1 VTAFAGDA
9 GRGMINDDVP
19 DPARSVFR
27 LLIAALVLSAAAC
40 APTPVDDDASFAAS
54 LAEFRAAKDH
64 AFKQPDSP
72 IPHAR
77 QAELL
82 PLAYFP
88 GSLDYRV
95 PAVLRVEA
103 NRVTLEMP
111 TSTGERR
118 LMQRVGTLEFALK
131 GQSLTLGA
139 FTEAAAPNMDQLFV
153 PFVDLTSG
161 TETYPAGRYLDLDR
175 TRTGIYLIDFN
186 RAYNPYCY
194 YNPTYDCPYPPR
206 ENRLKVPVRAGERMK
221 ESSIPKGT
229 AG

>member
-1 VTAFAGDA
+1 
-9 GRGMINDDVP
+9 MIGDDVP
-19 DPARSVFR
+19 DHPRVFQ
-27 LLIAALVLSAAAC
+27 LLIAALVFSGAAC
-40 APTPVDDDASFAAS
+40 STAPVDDDADFARS
-54 LAEFRAAKDH
+54 LAEFRATKDQ
-64 AFKQPDSP
+64 AFRQPDSP
-72 IPHAR
+72 VPPAR
-77 QAELL
+77 QAALL
-82 PLAYFP
+82 PLVYFP

-103 NRVTLEMP
+103 GRVTLEMP

-139 FTEAAAPNMDQLFV
+139 FTEASAPNMDRLFV

-194 YNPTYDCPYPPR
+194 YNASYDCPYPPR

-221 ESSIPKGT
+221 ESSIPKGP

>member
-1 VTAFAGDA
+1 
-9 GRGMINDDVP
+9 MISDDVP
-19 DPARSVFR
+19 DPARSVHQLF
-27 LLIAALVLSAAAC
+27 IAALVLSAAC
-40 APTPVDDDASFAAS
+40 SPTQVEDDASFARS
-54 LAEFRAAKDH
+54 LAEFRAAKEQ
-64 AFKQPDSP
+64 AFQEHDSP
-72 IPHAR
+72 VPPAR
-77 QAELL
+77 RGELL

-88 GSLDYRV
+88 GSPDYRV
-95 PAVLRVEA
+95 PAVLRVEQD
-103 NRVTLEMP
+103 RVTLEMP

-131 GQSLTLGA
+131 GQSLALGA
-139 FTEAAAPNMDQLFV
+139 FTEASAPNMDRLFV

-175 TRTGIYLIDFN
+175 TRTGLYVIDFN

-194 YNPTYDCPYPPR
+194 YNSTYDCPYPPR
-206 ENRLKVPVRAGERMK
+206 ENRLKVPVRAGEKMR

>member
-1 VTAFAGDA
+1 
-9 GRGMINDDVP
+9 MISDDVP
-19 DPARSVFR
+19 DPARSVHQLF
-27 LLIAALVLSAAAC
+27 IAALVLSAAC
-40 APTPVDDDASFAAS
+40 SPTQVEDDASFARS
-54 LAEFRAAKDH
+54 LAEFRTAKEQ
-64 AFKQPDSP
+64 AFQEPDSP
-72 IPHAR
+72 VPPAR
-77 QAELL
+77 RDELL

-88 GSLDYRV
+88 GSPDYRV
-95 PAVLRVEA
+95 PAVLRVEQ

-131 GQSLTLGA
+131 GQSLALGA
-139 FTEAAAPNMDQLFV
+139 FTEASAPNMDRLFV

-175 TRTGIYLIDFN
+175 TRTGLYVIDFN

-206 ENRLKVPVRAGERMK
+206 ENRLKVPVRAGEKMR

>member
-1 VTAFAGDA
+1 
-9 GRGMINDDVP
+9 MIGDDVP
-19 DPARSVFR
+19 DHPRVFQ
-27 LLIAALVLSAAAC
+27 LLIAALVLSGAAC
-40 APTPVDDDASFAAS
+40 STAPVDNDADFARS
-54 LAEFRAAKDH
+54 LAEFRATKDQ
-64 AFKQPDSP
+64 AFRQPDSP
-72 IPHAR
+72 VPPAR
-77 QAELL
+77 QAALL

-103 NRVTLEMP
+103 GRVTLEMP

-139 FTEAAAPNMDQLFV
+139 FTEASAPNMDRLFV

-161 TETYPAGRYLDLDR
+161 TETYPAGRYLDMDR

-194 YNPTYDCPYPPR
+194 YNASYDCPYPPR

-221 ESSIPKGT
+221 ESSIPKGP

>member
-1 VTAFAGDA
+1 
-9 GRGMINDDVP
+9 MISDDVP
-19 DPARSVFR
+19 HSARSVLQLF
-27 LLIAALVLSAAAC
+27 IAALVLSAAC
-40 APTPVDDDASFAAS
+40 SPTQVEDDASFARS
-54 LAEFRAAKDH
+54 LAEFRAAKEQ
-64 AFKQPDSP
+64 AFREPDSP
-72 IPHAR
+72 VPPAR
-77 QAELL
+77 RDELL

-88 GSLDYRV
+88 GSPDYRV
-95 PAVLRVEA
+95 PAVLRVEQD
-103 NRVTLEMP
+103 RVTLEMP

-131 GQSLTLGA
+131 GQSLALGA
-139 FTEAAAPNMDQLFV
+139 FTEASAPNMDRLFV

-175 TRTGIYLIDFN
+175 TRTGLYVIDFN

-194 YNPTYDCPYPPR
+194 YNSTYDCPYPPR
-206 ENRLKVPVRAGERMK
+206 ENRLKVPVRAGEKMR

>member
-1 VTAFAGDA
+1 
-9 GRGMINDDVP
+9 M
-19 DPARSVFR
+19 
-27 LLIAALVLSAAAC
+27 
-40 APTPVDDDASFAAS
+40 DDDASFTKT
-54 LAEFRAAKDH
+54 LAEFRAAKDQ
-64 AFKQPDSP
+64 AFRQNDSP
-72 IPHAR
+72 VPPAR
-77 QAELL
+77 RADLL
-82 PLAYFP
+82 PLAYFA

-118 LMQRVGTLEFALK
+118 LMQRVGTLEFSLK

-139 FTEAAAPNMDQLFV
+139 FTEASAPNMDQLFV

-161 TETYPAGRYLDLDR
+161 TETYPAGRYLDLER
-175 TRTGIYLIDFN
+175 TRTGIYLVDFN

-221 ESSIPKGT
+221 ESSIPNGT
-229 AG
+229 VG

>member
-1 VTAFAGDA
+1 
-9 GRGMINDDVP
+9 MISDDVP
-19 DPARSVFR
+19 DPARSVHQLF
-27 LLIAALVLSAAAC
+27 IAALVLSAAC
-40 APTPVDDDASFAAS
+40 SPTQVEDDASFARS
-54 LAEFRAAKDH
+54 LAEFRAAKEQ
-64 AFKQPDSP
+64 AFQEPDSP
-72 IPHAR
+72 VTPAR
-77 QAELL
+77 RGELL
-82 PLAYFP
+82 PLAYFS
-88 GSLDYRV
+88 GSPDYRV
-95 PAVLRVEA
+95 PAVLRVEQD
-103 NRVTLEMP
+103 RVTLEMP

-131 GQSLTLGA
+131 GQSLALGA
-139 FTEAAAPNMDQLFV
+139 FTEASAPNIDRLFV

-175 TRTGIYLIDFN
+175 TRTGLYLIDFN

-206 ENRLKVPVRAGERMK
+206 ENRLKVPVRAGEKMR

>member
-1 VTAFAGDA
+1 
-9 GRGMINDDVP
+9 MIGDDVP
-19 DPARSVFR
+19 DHPRVFQ
-27 LLIAALVLSAAAC
+27 LLIAALVFSGAAC
-40 APTPVDDDASFAAS
+40 STAPVDDDADFARS
-54 LAEFRAAKDH
+54 LAEFRATKDQ
-64 AFKQPDSP
+64 AFRQPDSP
-72 IPHAR
+72 VPLAR
-77 QAELL
+77 QAVLL

-103 NRVTLEMP
+103 GRVTLEMP

-139 FTEAAAPNMDQLFV
+139 FTEASAPNMERLFV

-194 YNPTYDCPYPPR
+194 YNASYDCPYPPR

-221 ESSIPKGT
+221 ESSIPKGP

>member
-1 VTAFAGDA
+1 
-9 GRGMINDDVP
+9 MISDDVP
-19 DPARSVFR
+19 HSARSVLQLF
-27 LLIAALVLSAAAC
+27 IAALVVSAAC
-40 APTPVDDDASFAAS
+40 SPTQVEDDASFATS
-54 LAEFRAAKDH
+54 LAEFRAAKEQ
-64 AFKQPDSP
+64 AFREPDSP
-72 IPHAR
+72 VPPAR
-77 QAELL
+77 RDELL

-88 GSLDYRV
+88 GSPDYRV
-95 PAVLRVEA
+95 PAVLRVEQD
-103 NRVTLEMP
+103 RVTLEMP

-131 GQSLTLGA
+131 GQSLALGA
-139 FTEAAAPNMDQLFV
+139 FTEASAPNMDRLFV

-175 TRTGIYLIDFN
+175 TRTGLYVIDFN

-194 YNPTYDCPYPPR
+194 YNSTYDCPYPPR
-206 ENRLKVPVRAGERMK
+206 ENRLKVPVRAGEKMR

>member
-1 VTAFAGDA
+1 
-9 GRGMINDDVP
+9 MISDDVP
-19 DPARSVFR
+19 DPARSVHQLF
-27 LLIAALVLSAAAC
+27 IAALVLSAAC
-40 APTPVDDDASFAAS
+40 SPTQVEDDASFARS
-54 LAEFRAAKDH
+54 LAEFRAAKEQ
-64 AFKQPDSP
+64 AFQEHDSP
-72 IPHAR
+72 VPPAR
-77 QAELL
+77 RGELL

-88 GSLDYRV
+88 GSSDYRV
-95 PAVLRVEA
+95 PAVLRVEQD
-103 NRVTLEMP
+103 RVTLEMP

-131 GQSLTLGA
+131 GQSLALGA
-139 FTEAAAPNMDQLFV
+139 FTEASAPNMDRLFV

-175 TRTGIYLIDFN
+175 TRTGLYVIDFN

-194 YNPTYDCPYPPR
+194 YNSTYDCPYPPR
-206 ENRLKVPVRAGERMK
+206 ENRLKVPVRAGEKMR

>member
-1 VTAFAGDA
+1 
-9 GRGMINDDVP
+9 MISDEVA
-19 DPARSVFR
+19 DPARPVFQF
-27 LLIAALVLSAAAC
+27 LIAALVLTAAAC
-40 APTPVDDDASFAAS
+40 STTSGDDDASFAKS
-54 LAEFRAAKDH
+54 LAEFRAAKDQ
-64 AFKQPDSP
+64 AFRQPDSP
-72 IPHAR
+72 VPPAR
-77 QAELL
+77 RVELL

-175 TRTGIYLIDFN
+175 TRTGIYVIDFN

-206 ENRLKVPVRAGERMK
+206 ENRLEVPVRAGERMK
-221 ESSIPKGT
+221 ESSIPKGSV
-229 AG
+229 G

>member
-1 VTAFAGDA
+1 
-9 GRGMINDDVP
+9 MIMADVP
-19 DPARSVFR
+19 DSARAVLLR
-27 LLIAALVLSAAAC
+27 LFLAALVISTAAC
-40 APTPVDDDASFAAS
+40 SPAPVDDDASFTKT
-54 LAEFRAAKDH
+54 LAEFRAAKDQ
-64 AFKQPDSP
+64 AFRQNDSP
-72 IPHAR
+72 VPPAR
-77 QAELL
+77 RSDLL
-82 PLAYFP
+82 PLAYFA

-118 LMQRVGTLEFALK
+118 LMQRVGTLEFSLK

-139 FTEAAAPNMDQLFV
+139 FTEASAPNMDQLFV

-161 TETYPAGRYLDLDR
+161 TETYPAGRYLDLER
-175 TRTGIYLIDFN
+175 TRTGIYLVDFN

-229 AG
+229 G

>member
-1 VTAFAGDA
+1 
-9 GRGMINDDVP
+9 MIGNDVP
-19 DPARSVFR
+19 DPARPVCQ

-40 APTPVDDDASFAAS
+40 STAPVEDDADFARS
-54 LAEFRAAKDH
+54 LAEFRATKDQ

-72 IPHAR
+72 VPPAR

-88 GSLDYRV
+88 GSPDYRV

-103 NRVTLEMP
+103 DRVTLEMP

-139 FTEAAAPNMDQLFV
+139 FTEATAPNMDRLFV

-194 YNPTYDCPYPPR
+194 YNASYDCPYPPR
-206 ENRLKVPVRAGERMK
+206 ENRLEVPVRAGERMK
-221 ESSIPKGT
+221 ESSIPKGPV
-229 AG
+229 G

>member
-1 VTAFAGDA
+1 
-9 GRGMINDDVP
+9 MINDDVP
-19 DPARSVFR
+19 DSARPVFP
-27 LLIAALVLSAAAC
+27 LFIAAFVFSLAAC
-40 APTPVDDDASFAAS
+40 SPPPVEDDASFARS
-54 LAEFRAAKDH
+54 LAEFRAAKEQ
-64 AFKQPDSP
+64 AFRESDSP
-72 IPHAR
+72 VPPVR
-77 QAELL
+77 RAELL

-88 GSLDYRV
+88 GSSDYRV
-95 PAVLRVEA
+95 PAVLRVEPD
-103 NRVTLEMP
+103 RVTLEMP

-131 GQSLTLGA
+131 GQSLALGA
-139 FTEAAAPNMDQLFV
+139 FTEASAPNMDRLFV

-175 TRTGIYLIDFN
+175 TRTGIYVIDFN

-206 ENRLKVPVRAGERMK
+206 ENRLKVPVRAGEKMK

>member
-1 VTAFAGDA
+1 
-9 GRGMINDDVP
+9 MIGDDVP
-19 DPARSVFR
+19 DHPRVFQ
-27 LLIAALVLSAAAC
+27 LLIAALVLSGAAC
-40 APTPVDDDASFAAS
+40 STAPVDNDADFARS
-54 LAEFRAAKDH
+54 LAEFRATKDQ
-64 AFKQPDSP
+64 AFRQPDSP
-72 IPHAR
+72 VPPAR
-77 QAELL
+77 QAALL

-103 NRVTLEMP
+103 GRVTLEMP

-139 FTEAAAPNMDQLFV
+139 FTEASAPNMDRLFV

-194 YNPTYDCPYPPR
+194 YNASYDCPYPPR

-221 ESSIPKGT
+221 ESSIPKGP

>member
-1 VTAFAGDA
+1 
-9 GRGMINDDVP
+9 MISDDVP
-19 DPARSVFR
+19 HPARSVLQLF
-27 LLIAALVLSAAAC
+27 IAALVLSAAC
-40 APTPVDDDASFAAS
+40 SPTQVEDDASFAKS
-54 LAEFRAAKDH
+54 LAEFRAAKEQ
-64 AFKQPDSP
+64 AFREPDSP
-72 IPHAR
+72 VPPAR
-77 QAELL
+77 RDELL

-88 GSLDYRV
+88 GSPDYRV
-95 PAVLRVEA
+95 PAVLRVEQD
-103 NRVTLEMP
+103 RVTLEMP

-131 GQSLTLGA
+131 GQSLALGA
-139 FTEAAAPNMDQLFV
+139 FTEASAPNMDRLFV

-175 TRTGIYLIDFN
+175 TRTGLYVIDFN

-194 YNPTYDCPYPPR
+194 YNSTYDCPYPPR
-206 ENRLKVPVRAGERMK
+206 ENRLKVPVRAGEKMR

>member
-1 VTAFAGDA
+1 
-9 GRGMINDDVP
+9 
-19 DPARSVFR
+19 
-27 LLIAALVLSAAAC
+27 
-40 APTPVDDDASFAAS
+40 VDDDASFTKT
-54 LAEFRAAKDH
+54 LAEFRAAKDQ
-64 AFKQPDSP
+64 AFRQNDSP
-72 IPHAR
+72 VPPAR
-77 QAELL
+77 RSDLL
-82 PLAYFP
+82 PLAYFA

-118 LMQRVGTLEFALK
+118 LMQRVGTLEFSLK

-139 FTEAAAPNMDQLFV
+139 FTEASAPNMDQLFV

-161 TETYPAGRYLDLDR
+161 TETYPAGRYLDLER
-175 TRTGIYLIDFN
+175 TRTGIYLVDFN

-229 AG
+229 G

>member
-1 VTAFAGDA
+1 
-9 GRGMINDDVP
+9 MIGDDVP
-19 DPARSVFR
+19 DHPRVFQ
-27 LLIAALVLSAAAC
+27 LLIAALVLSGAAC
-40 APTPVDDDASFAAS
+40 STAPVDDDADFARS
-54 LAEFRAAKDH
+54 LAEFRATKDQ
-64 AFKQPDSP
+64 AFRQPDSP
-72 IPHAR
+72 VPPAR
-77 QAELL
+77 QAALL

-103 NRVTLEMP
+103 GRVTLEMP

-139 FTEAAAPNMDQLFV
+139 FTEASAPNMDRLFV

-161 TETYPAGRYLDLDR
+161 TETYPAGRYLDMDR

-194 YNPTYDCPYPPR
+194 YNASYDCPYPPR

-221 ESSIPKGT
+221 ESSIPKGP

>member
-1 VTAFAGDA
+1 MIRVDVSDSARPVVPLIVAAFVLAVTAC
-9 GRGMINDDVP
+9 
-19 DPARSVFR
+19 S
-27 LLIAALVLSAAAC
+27 
-40 APTPVDDDASFAAS
+40 PTPVDDDADFAKS
-54 LAEFRAAKDH
+54 LAEFRSAKEQ
-64 AFKQPDSP
+64 AFREADSP
-72 IPHAR
+72 VPVIR
-77 QAELL
+77 RNELL

-88 GSLDYRV
+88 GSPDYRV

-103 NRVTLEMP
+103 DRVTLEMP

-118 LMQRVGTLEFALK
+118 LMQRIGTLEFALK
-131 GQSLTLGA
+131 GQSLALGA
-139 FTEAAAPNMDQLFV
+139 FTEAAAPNMDRLFV

-175 TRTGIYLIDFN
+175 TRTGIYVIDFN

-206 ENRLKVPVRAGERMK
+206 ENRLKVAVRAGERMK
-221 ESSIPKGT
+221 ESSIPKGS

>member
-1 VTAFAGDA
+1 
-9 GRGMINDDVP
+9 MIASDVP
-19 DPARSVFR
+19 DSARAVLR
-27 LLIAALVLSAAAC
+27 LFLAVLVIAAAAC
-40 APTPVDDDASFAAS
+40 SPAPVDDDASFTTT
-54 LAEFRAAKDH
+54 LAEFRAAKDQ
-64 AFKQPDSP
+64 AFRQNGSP
-72 IPHAR
+72 VPPAR
-77 QAELL
+77 RAALL
-82 PLAYFP
+82 PLAYFA

-111 TSTGERR
+111 TPTGERR
-118 LMQRVGTLEFALK
+118 LMQRVGTLEFSLK

-139 FTEAAAPNMDQLFV
+139 FTEASAPNMDQLFV

-161 TETYPAGRYLDLDR
+161 TETYPAGRYLDLER
-175 TRTGIYLIDFN
+175 TRTGIYLVDFN

-221 ESSIPKGT
+221 ESSLPKGT